1 MENEERDLI
10 LDERQTFVP
19 GDPVPRRS
27 LLFSSILVHAAA
39 LILMVIVW
47 HASRV
52 QIVPKQ
58 FATVIPVSGAANL
71 VFNAPVATAAQP
83 KLSLPHKPRAARRWI
98 MVQPNSQGNGDS
110 ATIVR
115 EQAKQQTAAIML
127 SLKFLTTYGFSPG
140 HKYQLAFQVA
150 GQQPFIPATDLPPRF
165 EQYVTV
171 EVTIDTDGHV
181 ADARII
187 GGEVTSV
194 VQQKLLSAV
203 RQYKYTPATRDGIP
217 IPSQLDVIIHI
228 PS

>member
-1 MENEERDLI
+1 MENEARDLI
-10 LDERQTFVP
+10 LDERQTFVS

-27 LLFSSILVHAAA
+27 LLLASVFAHAAA
-39 LILMVIVW
+39 LILMVVVW

-52 QIVPKQ
+52 QILPQK

-71 VFNAPVATAAQP
+71 VFSPPSVSPAQP
-83 KLSLPHKPRAARRWI
+83 RLSLPQKPHAARRWR
-98 MVQPNSQGNGDS
+98 MVSPNSQGNGDS

-127 SLKFLTTYGFSPG
+127 SLRFLTTYGFSPG
-140 HKYQLAFQVA
+140 HKYQLAFQTA
-150 GQQPFIPATDLPPRF
+150 GQMPFIPATDLPPRF

-171 EVTIDTDGHV
+171 EVTIDTAGHV
-181 ADARII
+181 ADARIV
-187 GGEVTSV
+187 GGEVTTI

-203 RQYKYTPATRDGIP
+203 RQFRYTPATRDGIP
-217 IPSQLDVIIHI
+217 IPSQLDLVVHI